1 MTGKNKSTVQGIIIG
16 VILVA
21 LVLGYYFYLSN
32 RKADT
37 PSEETTTSISAVQ
50 NVLLRDLTE
59 DYPPSPREVLK
70 YYSDITVCFYSE
82 EYTDEEF
89 EKLALQIQKLY
100 DDELVANSTQEQ
112 YLNNLKWDINNMKEQ
127 NMTVSSYSVAS
138 STDVFYFEQDG
149 YQWARLN
156 GTFTLRSGKEV
167 GLCKEVF
174 VLRKD
179 SAGHWKIYGWKRLEE
194 NEQ

>member
-1 MTGKNKSTVQGIIIG
+1 MTGKNKSIVQGIVIG

-37 PSEETTTSISAVQ
+37 PREETTTSISAVQ

-112 YLNNLKWDINNMKEQ
+112 YLKNLKWDINNMKEQ

-179 SAGHWKIYGWKRLEE
+179 SVGHWKIYGWKRLEE

>member
-1 MTGKNKSTVQGIIIG
+1 MTGKNKSIVQGIVIG

-37 PSEETTTSISAVQ
+37 PREETTTSISAVQ

-179 SAGHWKIYGWKRLEE
+179 SVGHWKIYGWKRLEE